1 MVDGWREVVHGG
13 GAMETAGAAGPAS
26 SAMFLGEHRHT
37 LDAKGRVILP
47 SVFREQL
54 QQGLVMTAWLD
65 RCLTVHPLEGWE
77 RVIANLRNLR
87 STDRRER
94 QFVRMMT
101 SSAHQDALD
110 RQGRVTIPAR
120 LREYAALGRDVTVVG
135 ADDRLELWDSTRWEE
150 YRDQGM
156 ADFADTEQSF
166 DLGGIF

>member
-1 MVDGWREVVHGG
+1 M
-13 GAMETAGAAGPAS
+13 
-26 SAMFLGEHRHT
+26 GEHRHT

-54 QQGLVMTAWLD
+54 QEGLVITAWLD
-65 RCLTVHPLEGWE
+65 NCLTVLPNHGWE
-77 RVIANLRNLR
+77 RVLANLRNLR

-94 QFVRMMT
+94 QFVRMMM
-101 SSAHQDALD
+101 SSAHPDELD

-120 LREYAALGRDVTVVG
+120 LREYATLARDVTVVG
-135 ADDRLELWDSTRWEE
+135 ADDRLELWDTARWEE

-156 ADFADTEQSF
+156 AEFANTDESF